1 MQDFGMKVLNMR
13 SKKIY
18 ACFLY
23 LLAGLYLS
31 GCIAV
36 TPKEDPVKKDMNSL
50 RQEITAQQQRLA
62 HLEEAVKKGTAGI
75 KQEVRSQKSEV
86 RRIDEYGQKERAG
99 INASIDRVREDMAF
113 LSGRLGEIE
122 SGIRKIGEDLGT
134 LREKTADKKELEGRL
149 NSMQGQLAGLEGR
162 LASLSEKVAALEQMK
177 SPPAAKE
184 ASIEPDKQETRPQKP
199 DELYDEAIRFVKEK
213 EYSNAIE
220 KFTRFL
226 SVFPGHDRAAN
237 AQYWVGEIYY
247 AQKDYE
253 RAVLEFNEV
262 VKKYPKSAK
271 VPAAL
276 LKQGMAFNELGNK
289 KEAKL
294 IMERII
300 DKYPKADEAGRA
312 KKILKGMK

>member
-1 MQDFGMKVLNMR
+1 MQDFGMKGLNMR

-31 GCIAV
+31 GCITV

-50 RQEITAQQQRLA
+50 RQEITAQQQRLV
-62 HLEEAVKKGTAGI
+62 HLEEAVKKDVAVLGKETEA
-75 KQEVRSQKSEV
+75 QKKKIETT
-86 RRIDEYGQKERAG
+86 DETYQKERAG

-122 SGIRKIGEDLGT
+122 SGTRKTGEDLGT

-199 DELYDEAIRFVKEK
+199 DELYDEAIRFIKEK
-213 EYSNAIE
+213 DYSNAIE

-226 SVFPGHDRAAN
+226 SLFPGHDRAAN
-237 AQYWVGEIYY
+237 AQYWIGEIYY

-262 VKKYPKSAK
+262 VQKYPKSAK

-289 KEAKL
+289 KEARL